1 MQLSSTQRW
10 HSSERIAQRLL
21 EEMGFTILETHRKI
35 VVNNV
40 EVGEVDI
47 IARDSEGNTYAVE
60 VKAGKLDV
68 TGLRQAYVNAILL
81 GMKPLVVCKGFADDA
96 ARELADRLDVKVI
109 QLSDVFLV
117 ENEELE
123 IVVREAVEDALS
135 SFFELILEP
144 PPALRDDQ
152 KRIIETLA
160 YTPSLHDAASR
171 LDIPLETLLK
181 SIDELRSRGI
191 IPRWARKWSSI
202 KRCAQVLAVKM
213 QIYNQITSLQ
223 TLLEKLQQVL
233 TAVSRLNNALK
244 QSLYMAERLNKA
256 LESIPL
262 QSQSLEPATSN
273 DTASEST
280 QAAFQQGNAHHELSS
295 S

>member
-21 EEMGFTILETHRKI
+21 EEMGFTVLETHRKI
-35 VVNNV
+35 VINNV
-40 EVGEVDI
+40 EVGEIDI

-96 ARELADRLDVKVI
+96 ARELADRLGVKVI
-109 QLSDVFLV
+109 QLSDIYLV

-144 PPALRDDQ
+144 PPALREDQ

-160 YTPSLHDAASR
+160 YTPSLHDAASK

-191 IPRWARKWSSI
+191 IPRWARRWSSI

-223 TLLEKLQQVL
+223 TLLERLQQVL
-233 TAVSRLNNALK
+233 TTVSRLNNALK
-244 QSLYMAERLNKA
+244 QALSIAERLNKA

-262 QSQSLEPATSN
+262 QSPEPATPS
-273 DTASEST
+273 DTTSEST
-280 QAAFQQGNAHHELSS
+280 QTAFQQGNAHHDLSS

>member
-1 MQLSSTQRW
+1 MQLSSAQRW

-21 EEMGFTILETHRKI
+21 EEMGFTILEAHRKI

-81 GMKPLVVCKGFADDA
+81 GMKPLVVCKGFADNA
-96 ARELADRLDVKVI
+96 ARELADRLGVKVI

-123 IVVREAVEDALS
+123 IVVREAVEDAFS

-144 PPALRDDQ
+144 PPALREDQ

-181 SIDELRSRGI
+181 SIDELRSRGV
-191 IPRWARKWSSI
+191 IPRWARRWSSI
-202 KRCAQVLAVKM
+202 KRCAQVLTVKM

-223 TLLEKLQQVL
+223 MLLEKLQQVL
-233 TAVSRLNNALK
+233 TAVSRLNNVLK
-244 QSLYMAERLNKA
+244 QTLYIAERLNKA

-262 QSQSLEPATSN
+262 QSQSLESATSN
-273 DTASEST
+273 DTASEPMQT
-280 QAAFQQGNAHHELSS
+280 AFQQGNAHHELSS